1 MTKELRK
8 KRGRATTGQ
17 DQVTALRLPLELK
30 SKVGAW
36 ANRQDDKPSLS
47 EAIRRLVEKALAGT
61 VPRQLSKGARK
72 ATEMAARELD
82 RVLGDQPATGEE
94 RAHRKRRLLGSERVS
109 RHAAEMMKPR
119 AGQGPAAGGE
129 LRQAAE
135 PVASTVARRNHSVIV
150 TGLK

>member
-1 MTKELRK
+1 MTKVLRK

-17 DQVTALRLPLELK
+17 RQVTALRLPLELK

-61 VPRQLSKGARK
+61 VPRQPSKGARK

-82 RVLGDQPATGEE
+82 RVLGDQPVTGEE
-94 RAHRKRRLLGSERVS
+94 RANRKRRLLS
-109 RHAAEMMKPR
+109 
-119 AGQGPAAGGE
+119 GPKE
-129 LRQAAE
+129 FRDM
-135 PVASTVARRNHSVIV
+135 RR
-150 TGLK
+150 K